1 MSRLY
6 AIVGSGIGGLAAVEA
21 IRQRD
26 ARSHIRMISEEP
38 HDFYSRPGL
47 AYLLRGDIPE
57 RQLFNR
63 GRDEIRTLNIER
75 ITSRVQALEIGPHQL
90 LLDDGKRVRYDRL
103 LLATGATAVP
113 PSFSGGDL
121 AGVVKLDSLND
132 ARSIL
137 KLAGRGK
144 TAVVVG
150 GGITALEIVEGLLA
164 RRVRV
169 HYFMRGDRYWADVL
183 DEVESH
189 IVLNRLKEEGAKIHS
204 NTQVKEAFGLRGRLT
219 GVETLDGGAVRCDLL
234 AVAIGVKPRIEL
246 AVQAGLNV
254 DRGVIVNPYMQT
266 SAPDVFAAGDIAQVR
281 EADGKRLPMDVL
293 WPTALAQGRIAGAN
307 MAGERIPYVK
317 DVPFNVTQL
326 AGLKVTIIGAV
337 GKVKDKEKDKD
348 LLTIARGDSQAW
360 RVLAESYTVSE
371 QEGVNRVRL
380 MVGERSIVG
389 ALVMGDQTW
398 SRPLQRLVMARA
410 DITPIRKVLAK
421 GGESALTRLAEFYQ
435 QWERDS
441 SAANGRKGE

>member
-1 MSRLY
+1 MPRVFV
-6 AIVGSGIGGLAAVEA
+6 IVGSGIGGLAAAEA

-26 ARSHIRMISEEP
+26 STAHIRMISEEP

-63 GRDEIRTLNIER
+63 SREEIRALKLDR
-75 ITSRVQALEIGPHQL
+75 ITARVETLEVGLHQL
-90 LLDDGKRVRYDRL
+90 LLDDGQRLRYDRL

-132 ARSIL
+132 TRHIL

-189 IVLNRLKEEGAKIHS
+189 IVMSRLKEEGATIHT
-204 NTQVKEAFGLRGRLT
+204 NTQVKEAFGRRGRLT
-219 GVETLDGGAVRCDLL
+219 AVETLDGDTVHCDLL

-246 AVQAGLNV
+246 AIQAGLNV
-254 DRGVIVNPYMQT
+254 DRGVIVNPYLQT

-281 EADGKRLPMDVL
+281 QADGKRLPMDVL
-293 WPTALAQGRIAGAN
+293 WPTALAQGRVAGAN
-307 MAGERIPYVK
+307 MTGERIPYVK

-337 GKVKDKEKDKD
+337 GKKMDKDKDKD
-348 LLTIARGDSQAW
+348 LLTIARGDSQGW
-360 RVLAESYTVSE
+360 RMLTESYAVSE

-380 MVGERSIVG
+380 MVGERAIVG

-398 SRPLQRLVMARA
+398 SRPLERLVKGRA
-410 DITPIRKVLAK
+410 DISVIRPILAK
-421 GGESALTRLAEFYQ
+421 GGEAALTRLAEFYQ
-435 QWERDS
+435 QWEL
-441 SAANGRKGE
+441 AAPAAGERKGK